1 MFTPITFNSLIGF
14 LPCQSH
20 ISSKSFNFVANSME
34 KKKIYFISDVHLGL
48 PNQEESLK
56 RERQLVDWLDT
67 ILPETKALYLLGDI
81 FDFWYEYK
89 YVVPKGY
96 VRFLAKIAEF
106 TDSGIP
112 VYFFTGN
119 HDIWAFDYFEKE
131 IGMTI
136 IREPQ
141 TITISNKIFHLA
153 HGDGLG
159 PADTGFK
166 LLKWLFTNKTAQFF
180 FSRLHPN
187 FALWLGNS
195 WSRKHRYDLE
205 LDDMGFQGME
215 NEWLVQYAKEMLKT
229 EKIDYFLFGHRHI
242 AVHLKIENAQFIN
255 LGDWISNFSFAV
267 FDGKELSLQRANGE
281 LIPILTE

>member
-1 MFTPITFNSLIGF
+1 
-14 LPCQSH
+14 
-20 ISSKSFNFVANSME
+20 ME
-34 KKKIYFISDVHLGL
+34 PKKTYFISDVHLGL
-48 PNQEESLK
+48 PNHTESLK
-56 RERQLVDWLDT
+56 REKKLVAWLESVR
-67 ILPETKALYLLGDI
+67 LETKALYLLGDV

-119 HDIWAFDYFEKE
+119 HDVWAFDYFEQE
-131 IGMTI
+131 AGMTI
-136 IREPQ
+136 IRKPQ
-141 TITISNKIFHLA
+141 TIEISGKRFHMA

-166 LLKWLFTNKTAQFF
+166 LLKWLFTNKTAQFM
-180 FSRLHPN
+180 FSRVHPN

-205 LDDMGFQGME
+205 LDDLSFQGVE
-215 NEWLVQYAKEMLKT
+215 NEWLVQYSKTLLKT

-242 AVHLKIENAQFIN
+242 AVNLKIENAQFIN
-255 LGDWISNFSFAV
+255 LGDWISNFTFAV
-267 FDGKELSLQRANGE
+267 FDGESLSLQRINGE
-281 LIPILTE
+281 IISIME